1 MSASTPKDLI
11 IKYNQGSI
19 TAAEE
24 VLLEQYI
31 EQGLIDIDDLED
43 LRQINQGL
51 EIVMN
56 QAPEIRMHEQFKAML
71 EEEKDKSQNTSFQ
84 LSGWWNQLFGQS
96 LGMRWAYSLALVV
109 LGFGAAWFYNGNQIE
124 TDDTDIGVMA
134 QEFNELKEMLMLTML
149 EKESVSDRLQAVSLT
164 NDMENVDGKRKII
177 EALFKTLNND
187 RNVNVRL
194 QCLEAFY
201 PYADSPKVR
210 EGLILSIQ
218 HQSDPL
224 VQMALAELMVS
235 LQEKRS
241 VEPLKELLNQEE
253 LIEEAREKIEQSV
266 EVLL

>member
-11 IKYNQGSI
+11 IKYNQGKL
-19 TAAEE
+19 TTAEE

-43 LRQINQGL
+43 LRQFNQGL
-51 EIVMN
+51 KVVLN
-56 QAPEIRMHEQFKAML
+56 QAPELRMHEQFKAML
-71 EEEKDKSQNTSFQ
+71 EEEKDKSQNLSFQ
-84 LSGWWNQLFGQS
+84 LNGWWNQLFGQS

-109 LGFGAAWFYNGNQIE
+109 LGFGAAWFYNGNQGE
-124 TDDTDIGVMA
+124 LVDPEIGVMA

-164 NDMENVDGKRKII
+164 DEMESIDGKVT

-194 QCLEAFY
+194 QCLEALY
-201 PYADSPKVR
+201 PYVSSPKVR
-210 EGLILSIQ
+210 EGLVLSIQ

-253 LIEEAREKIEQSV
+253 LIQEAREKIEQSV

>member
-11 IKYNQGSI
+11 IKYNQGSL

-51 EIVMN
+51 DIVMN

-71 EEEKDKSQNTSFQ
+71 EEEKDKSQNMAFQ

-109 LGFGAAWFYNGNQIE
+109 LGFGAAWFYNGNQSEPNSPEISAI
-124 TDDTDIGVMA
+124 TN
-134 QEFNELKEMLMLTML
+134 EFNELKEMLMLTML

-164 NDMENVDGKRKII
+164 NDMENIDGKVT

-194 QCLEAFY
+194 QCLEALY
-201 PYADSPKVR
+201 PYASSPKVR
-210 EGLILSIQ
+210 QGLILSIQ

-224 VQMALAELMVS
+224 VQMAPAELMVS